1 MKINFTKDPLLVL
14 ISIQVIMAGT
24 YLMTK
29 LGLREFSPLTLGVLR
44 FGLTAAIFTVL
55 LAFRRMYFIPDKK
68 DFPIFLWLA
77 LLAVPFNQGL
87 FLYGMKFTLAAHGAL
102 LYATTPIMVLCLSCI
117 WLKERLSLFKIIG
130 ITLGFSGV
138 LLVLFEKGINFSG
151 QTFKGDILL
160 FFAVLTWSLY
170 TILSK
175 KMLKKYQPLQV
186 TGYSLTLGALLFL
199 PIGILPLIRQD
210 YGIVTRSGLFS
221 ILYLAILTSV
231 LGYLTW
237 NWALSK
243 IEASKVAVVSNLQPI
258 FAALLAWVFL
268 GEKITAAFIV
278 GALIVA
284 SGVVLT
290 ELG

>member
-14 ISIQVIMAGT
+14 VSIQVIMAGT

-29 LGLREFSPLTLGVLR
+29 LGLREFSPLALGVLR

-55 LAFRRMYFIPDKK
+55 LTFRRMYFIPDKK

-130 ITLGFSGV
+130 ITLGFCGV
-138 LLVLFEKGINFSG
+138 LLVLFEKGIKFSG

-186 TGYSLTLGALLFL
+186 TGYSLTLGAILFL

-210 YGIVTRSGLFS
+210 YGIVTRSGLSS